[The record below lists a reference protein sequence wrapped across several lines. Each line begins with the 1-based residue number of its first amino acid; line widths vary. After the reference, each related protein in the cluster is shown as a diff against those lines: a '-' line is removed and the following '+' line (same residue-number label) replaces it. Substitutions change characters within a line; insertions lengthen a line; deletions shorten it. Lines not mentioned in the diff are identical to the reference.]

1 MLKLILIPA
10 AQTDWRATGRLA
22 GDTDLP
28 LNETGHRQAILWASQ
43 LSTIHPAIVRCGPE
57 QSTKQTGSIIAH
69 QLGIRMRTVKN
80 LREMNLGHWQG
91 LTIQDFEE
99 RFPKVHRQWRAEP
112 ESIEPPEGET
122 VSAVAD
128 RLASALLKIRKKH
141 EDESV
146 AIPLGQYAFAILRCR
161 LIDDSYA
168 RFWEYVDEEQ
178 QYQTV
183 DLSDEP
189 AK

>member
-1 MLKLILIPA
+1 M
-10 AQTDWRATGRLA
+10 
-22 GDTDLP
+22 
-28 LNETGHRQAILWASQ
+28 
-43 LSTIHPAIVRCGPE
+43 
-57 QSTKQTGSIIAH
+57 
-69 QLGIRMRTVKN
+69 
-80 LREMNLGHWQG
+80 
-91 LTIQDFEE
+91 
-99 RFPKVHRQWRAEP
+99 
-112 ESIEPPEGET
+112 
-122 VSAVAD
+122 SAVAD

-168 RFWEYVDEEQ
+168 RFWEYVDDEQ

-183 DLSDEP
+183 DLPDES